1 MPDSIHSLATPGATA
16 YAPAGGRGG
25 QDCAA
30 QPGQAVTSHS
40 WSLSTGAF
48 NLDFTW
54 QRVESLTSGATELD
68 SRPKTQAA
76 APAQTTANNASA
88 TTRPRQS
95 FQEILRRRQLGQ
107 LLLPTNRPP
116 QDRQPLLLA
125 SEPSPPQPGPVCR
138 AYAQAMGPLGG
149 SGRTFSA

>member
-16 YAPAGGRGG
+16 YASASGRGA
-25 QDCAA
+25 QECAVP
-30 QPGQAVTSHS
+30 PGQAVTSHS

-54 QRVESLTSGATELD
+54 QRVESLTSGTAGLD
-68 SRPKTQAA
+68 SRPTGQAA
-76 APAQTTANNASA
+76 APAPATASKTTT

-95 FQEILRRRQLGQ
+95 FEEILRRRQLSQ
-107 LLLPTNRPP
+107 LLLLTNRPP
-116 QDRQPLLLA
+116 QDREPLLLA

-138 AYAQAMGPLGG
+138 AYAQAMGPLTG